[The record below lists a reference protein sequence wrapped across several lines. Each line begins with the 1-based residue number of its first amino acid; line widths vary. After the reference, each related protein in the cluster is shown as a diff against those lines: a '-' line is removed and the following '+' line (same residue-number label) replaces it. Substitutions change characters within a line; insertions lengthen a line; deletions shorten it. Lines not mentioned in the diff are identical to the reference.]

1 MKHLVEE
8 PLQHA
13 VSAFLAERDIALPD
27 GFAPEIERT
36 RDSKHGDFASNVALA
51 LAKPARMKPRDIAAG
66 VIAHLPASDLINRV
80 EIAGPGF
87 INFFLE
93 QAAYRQLVPDIL
105 EAGEAY
111 GTGNYGR
118 GRRVLVEF
126 VSANPTGPLHI
137 GHGRGAAYG
146 ASLADVLAAAGFEVI
161 REYYVNDAGR
171 QMDILA
177 LSTWLRYLAHCGVTL
192 PYPEKAYQGDY
203 VRDIAAKLYD
213 EAGTDYAVEPGDLAG
228 ILAADDPERQLDGAI
243 AFARRALGADRF
255 GTIARRVLD
264 EILAEI
270 REDLDGFGVHF
281 DNWFSEQSLLDAD
294 AVQSCIAALRERGD
308 VYEQD
313 GAWWFRSSR
322 YGDEKD
328 RVVVRENGQTTYFAS
343 DIAYHVNKFERGFD
357 LAIDIWGADHHGYI
371 DRVRGALRAL
381 GRDDDALQILLVQFA
396 TLYRGSEK
404 LPMSTRSGEYV
415 TLRDLRNEVGN
426 DAARFFYV
434 TRKSEQHLDFDMELA
449 KSQSSDN
456 PVYYIQYAHARICS
470 VMRQLQE
477 RGLEHDQA
485 AALENLPLLAESHEL
500 AILKSLSRYPEVVEA
515 AAAGREPHL
524 IGFYLKDLATEFHT
538 YYNSHQFLVDE
549 SALRQARVCL
559 VLAVRRVIRNGL
571 ALLGVSAPEEM

>member
-8 PLQHA
+8 PLQRA
-13 VSAFLAERDIALPD
+13 VNAFLAERDIGLPD

-36 RDSKHGDFASNVALA
+36 RDSKHGDFASNVALT

-66 VIAHLPASDLINRV
+66 VIAHLPDSDLINKV

-93 QAAYRQLVPDIL
+93 QAAYRQIIPDIL
-105 EAGEAY
+105 EAGAGY

-146 ASLADVLAAAGFEVI
+146 ASLAGVLAAAGFQVT

-171 QMDILA
+171 QMNILA
-177 LSTWLRYLAHCGVTL
+177 LSTWLRYLALCDVTL
-192 PYPEKAYQGDY
+192 PYPEKAYQGHY
-203 VRDIAAKLYD
+203 VRDIAAKLHD
-213 EAGTDYAVEPGDLAG
+213 EAGGDYAVAPGELPD
-228 ILAADDPERQLDGAI
+228 ILAAEDPEKQLDGAI
-243 AFARRALGADRF
+243 DFARRTLGANRF
-255 GTIARRVLD
+255 DTIARRVLE

-270 REDLDGFGVHF
+270 REDLDEFGVHF

-294 AVQSCIAALRERGD
+294 AVQKSIAALSERGD
-308 VYEQD
+308 IYEQD

-328 RVVVRENGQTTYFAS
+328 RVVIRENGQTTYFAS
-343 DIAYHVNKFERGFD
+343 DIAYHMNKFERGFD
-357 LAIDIWGADHHGYI
+357 LAIDVWGADHHGYI
-371 DRVRGALRAL
+371 DRVRGVLRAL

-449 KSQSSDN
+449 KSQSNDN

-470 VMRQLQE
+470 VMRQLRE
-477 RGLEHDQA
+477 RGHDHDQA
-485 AALENLPLLAESHEL
+485 AGLENLHLLTESHEL
-500 AILKSLSRYPEVVEA
+500 AILKSLSRYPEVIEA

-524 IGFYLKDLATEFHT
+524 IGFYLKDLSTEFHT

-549 SALRQARVCL
+549 PALRQARVCL
-559 VLAVRRVIRNGL
+559 VLAVRQVIRNGL
-571 ALLGVSAPEEM
+571 SLLGVSAPEEM